1 MSKVADRPSVVH
13 RLTSNWFSV
22 RISAAVAVAL
32 AAVLWLAVESLTPE
46 HVGPIALP
54 PFIIMALLIGLVA
67 DPRVVP
73 TAGGAVAARA
83 RPSLGRQLR
92 LLGVVVLA
100 MLVMIR
106 GLAFPGRDLLDLAW
120 LPNAARGLI
129 FRADDAAM
137 PVWVPIGLTAL
148 VSWRR
153 GQTDDGI
160 DETRTTFRLGTGIL
174 LVLAAIG
181 AFSGMAPE
189 GRIAI
194 AAALFF
200 AAMLLALNWARQ
212 AEVHPGE
219 RSGSGLVPAL
229 SGIGSVVGVL
239 VLGIGLA
246 SLASPAAFSAL
257 MWLLSPVIWLVR
269 MAVLG
274 LSYLIFFLLYPFF
287 WLFERLIGDGAVP
300 PEPPQETSPQA
311 SFEAIA
317 EQGAENA
324 VNVPD
329 GLRIVLAAIVLV
341 LLFAIVLRVVLKQVL
356 AASPMT
362 DVEQHSEMDLRSLF
376 RRRRSRKNGPATD
389 PLAALRA
396 DPRYRDTVV
405 IRETYAAF
413 LRAAATAGLA
423 RRRPETAHH
432 HARRVAAAIG
442 RAPAELETLAG
453 GYGPVRYG
461 EAPATADERSAVV
474 AAWQRVQ
481 PELTRLRVA
490 D

>member
-1 MSKVADRPSVVH
+1 MSEAVDRPPIAS
-13 RLTSNWFSV
+13 RLIRGWPTR
-22 RISAAVAVAL
+22 RIGAAVGVAL
-32 AAVLWLAVESLTPE
+32 AALLWLAVESLTPDR
-46 HVGPIALP
+46 VGPVALL

-67 DPRVVP
+67 ETRVVP
-73 TAGGAVAARA
+73 TSGGAVEARS
-83 RPSLGRQLR
+83 RPSTGRKLR
-92 LLGVVVLA
+92 LVGVVVIA

-106 GLAFPGRDLLDLAW
+106 GLSFPGRGPLDPGW
-120 LPNAARGLI
+120 LSDAARGLI
-129 FRADDAAM
+129 LRADDAAM

-148 VSWRR
+148 VAWRR

-160 DETRTTFRLGTGIL
+160 DETRATFRLGTGAL

-181 AFSGMAPE
+181 SFNGMAPE

-212 AEVHPGE
+212 SEVHPGE
-219 RSGSGLVPAL
+219 RSGGGLVPAL
-229 SGIGSVVGVL
+229 SGIGSVIGVL

-257 MWLLSPVIWLVR
+257 IWLLTPVIWLVR
-269 MAVLG
+269 LALIG
-274 LSYLIFFLLYPFF
+274 IGYLVFFALYPFF
-287 WLFERLIGDGAVP
+287 WLFERLIGDGMVP
-300 PEPPQETSPQA
+300 PEAPQEAAPQP
-311 SFEAIA
+311 SFEAVA

-329 GLRIVLAAIVLV
+329 GLRIALAAIVLII
-341 LLFAIVLRVVLKQVL
+341 LFAIILRVVLKQVV
-356 AASPMT
+356 AASPVT
-362 DVEQHSEMDLRSLF
+362 DVEQHSELDLRSLF
-376 RRRRSRKNGPATD
+376 RRRRNRKDGPGAD

-413 LRAAATAGLA
+413 LRAAATAGLT
-423 RRRPETAHH
+423 RMRPETAHH
-432 HARRVAAAIG
+432 HARRVASAIG
-442 RAPAELETLAG
+442 RAPADVESLTI

-461 EAPATADERSAVV
+461 ETPATTDERVAVV
-474 AAWQRVQ
+474 AAWHRVE
-481 PELTRLRVA
+481 PELARLRLA
-490 D
+490 E